1 MYHVTC
7 SHIQLTQ
14 VDEKTVVDLP
24 IIGTSDDEVEEDA
37 AAPQMDDM
45 TPSASAMGSAAA
57 PINSVVSSSSSFAT
71 SGGGIDGVGSR
82 DLADG
87 DGDIV
92 EDDGPEKDALEVEGE
107 DAASQTK
114 VNIKK
119 Y

>member
-7 SHIQLTQ
+7 SYIQLTQ

-37 AAPQMDDM
+37 AAPQMDEM

-57 PINSVVSSSSSFAT
+57 PINSVVSSSSSSSFAT

-92 EDDGPEKDALEVEGE
+92 EDDGPEKDALEVDGE

-114 VNIKK
+114 VN
-119 Y
+119 

>member
-1 MYHVTC
+1 M
-7 SHIQLTQ
+7 
-14 VDEKTVVDLP
+14 DEKTVVDLP

-37 AAPQMDDM
+37 AAPQMDEM

-57 PINSVVSSSSSFAT
+57 PINSVVSSSFAT

-92 EDDGPEKDALEVEGE
+92 EDDGPEKDALEVDGE